1 MHVRVDFASTAFYFE
16 NALELSSLGPVNMK
30 AGWCANV
37 SFLLAAVEIRAQ
49 ETAKGGVKYEAIL
62 AEPAVQT
69 PPRRNTSPTRAPK
82 SAKPLEE
89 KLKAAE
95 ERRLVS

>member
-1 MHVRVDFASTAFYFE
+1 MTCFGFINLCS
-16 NALELSSLGPVNMK
+16 NAN
-30 AGWCANV
+30 
-37 SFLLAAVEIRAQ
+37 LLLFAAVEIRAQ

-69 PPRRNTSPTRAPK
+69 PPKRATSPTRVLK
-82 SAKPLEE
+82 STKPLEE

-95 ERRLVS
+95 ERRLVSHC